1 VLIDV
6 LVNGVL
12 GAMDD
17 SLLEK
22 QVHVTDNEVE
32 YTEATEYR
40 FNGELVHRSAHVHLK
55 RGLSLE
61 QTLGSFN

>member
-1 VLIDV
+1 MLIDV

-12 GAMDD
+12 SAMDD

-32 YTEATEYR
+32 YTEATEYW

-55 RGLSLE
+55 KGLALE
-61 QTLGSFN
+61 PSQGSFN